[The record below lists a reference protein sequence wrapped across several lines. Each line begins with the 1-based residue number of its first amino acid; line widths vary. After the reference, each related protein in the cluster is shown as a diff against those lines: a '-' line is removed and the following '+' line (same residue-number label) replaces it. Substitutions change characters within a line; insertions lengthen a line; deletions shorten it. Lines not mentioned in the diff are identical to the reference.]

1 MKTPLLSEG
10 LSTLVIIGLLLTIGL
25 FIVEGCAN
33 DSKVDRELKE
43 RQDRIERMETEKD
56 SIDVL
61 RREAADSLA
70 VWKEKKENS
79 DAARRMAE
87 RRTAVAYAALKR
99 LPTYEN
105 LTHDAL
111 ALRADSLYRALADG

>member
-1 MKTPLLSEG
+1 MKKI
-10 LSTLVIIGLLLTIGL
+10 LVVQIL
-25 FIVEGCAN
+25 FLIAIVGTAGVLVQGCQN
-33 DSKVDRELKE
+33 DAEVDRELKE

-70 VWKEKKENS
+70 VWKEKTEKS
-79 DAARRMAE
+79 DAARRAAE
-87 RRTAVAYAALKR
+87 RQTAAVYAAIKR

>member
-1 MKTPLLSEG
+1 MK
-10 LSTLVIIGLLLTIGL
+10 STTVVQLLLVLAIAGTIFSL
-25 FIVEGCAN
+25 VQGCAN
-33 DSKVDRELKE
+33 DAEVERELEE
-43 RQDRIERMETEKD
+43 RRERIETLETEKD
-56 SIDVL
+56 SIEAL
-61 RREAADSLA
+61 RREAADSLV
-70 VWKEKKENS
+70 VWKEKTENS
-79 DAARRMAE
+79 DAARRAAE

>member
-79 DAARRMAE
+79 DAARRVAE
-87 RRTAVAYAALKR
+87 RQAAVAYAALKR